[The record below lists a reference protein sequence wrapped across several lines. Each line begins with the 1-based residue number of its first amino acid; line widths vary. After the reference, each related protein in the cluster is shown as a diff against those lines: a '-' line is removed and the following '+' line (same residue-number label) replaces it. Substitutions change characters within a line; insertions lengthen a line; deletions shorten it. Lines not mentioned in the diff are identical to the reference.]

1 MLEPITEL
9 TTCCARSA
17 LLASLGAETA
27 YLRSFGPKIN
37 EPELQKAMED
47 YCNSAANTW
56 SSQLQEFSP
65 LATMLKPKKHQK
77 YVKSFSK
84 NYVRDKFDVG
94 VKARCMYYWAEKSEE
109 EKADP
114 NMIKSPEL
122 VKIDIDSILKVQKQ
136 YFPEVVTLSQYLSN
150 EYKKTRRA
158 FYEAKRKRKEAY
170 LYGAIF
176 FVLVNI
182 GDYIVQML

>member
-1 MLEPITEL
+1 
-9 TTCCARSA
+9 
-17 LLASLGAETA
+17 LLATPGETA
-27 YLRSFGPKIN
+27 YLRSYGPKIN

-47 YCNSAANTW
+47 YCHSTANTW
-56 SSQLQEFSP
+56 SSQLQQFSP

-77 YVKSFSK
+77 YVNSFAK

-94 VKARCMYYWAEKSEE
+94 LKARCMFYWAEKSDE

-122 VKIDIDSILKVQKQ
+122 VKIDVASILKVQTQ
-136 YFPEVVTLSQYLSN
+136 YFPEVVTLSQFLSN
-150 EYKKTRRA
+150 DYKKTRRA
-158 FYEAKRKRKEAY
+158 FYEAKRKRKEMY

-176 FVLVNI
+176 FILVNV